1 MSVPLFHPN
10 NTFHIYK
17 NNQDLK
23 TINFSGH
30 KVGLYYKLYSILRK
44 KHNYHLRTA
53 TVMTLTSRILMQGN
67 FFDIYEALISE
78 LKDEHKFSIIT
89 RNSENGDVYHWC
101 DDTVRVLE
109 QLEYF
114 KEKYTRSADERLFVP
129 VTVENNETGSKY
141 IGTIN
146 ELIETF
152 STKEDADEETECE
165 EAAFGVYLSFEE
177 VLAEMRPLIM
187 NGTDKEK
194 IEAKAILAYV
204 ATKLAEK

>member
-1 MSVPLFHPN
+1 MSVPLFHQN
-10 NTFHIYK
+10 NSFSIYK
-17 NNQDLK
+17 NNEELK
-23 TINFSGH
+23 TIHFKGH

-44 KHNYHLRTA
+44 KHNYHLRTS
-53 TVMTLTSRILMQGN
+53 TVMTQASQILMQGN

-101 DDTVRVLE
+101 DDLVRVLE
-109 QLEYF
+109 RLEYL

-129 VTVENNETGSKY
+129 VTVENNETGYKY

-146 ELIETF
+146 ELIESF
-152 STKEDADEETECE
+152 STQEDAEDEAE
-165 EAAFGVYLSFEE
+165 FGVYLSFEE
-177 VLAEMRPLIM
+177 VLNEMRPLILK
-187 NGTDKEK
+187 GTDKEK